1 MLVIDTFAAAATP
14 GADENAGK
22 DVGAIRRRCKRIEQ
36 ELGCAVLLVH
46 HKNASGTKG
55 GGHTSMF
62 GRRERPRHLARHHRA
77 GEDRGPLKDVNGRK
91 VREAVVTKL
100 KDGEDGVSFRF
111 VLESVRLG
119 IDEDG
124 DPVTSCV
131 VSLPDM
137 GEVERDAQ
145 ASTAAAGARLPSGST
160 SS

>member
-1 MLVIDTFAAAATP
+1 M
-14 GADENAGK
+14 
-22 DVGAIRRRCKRIEQ
+22 
-36 ELGCAVLLVH
+36 LLVH
-46 HKNASGTKG
+46 HKNASGTKAR
-55 GGHTSMF
+55 GHTSMF
-62 GRRERPRHLARHHRA
+62 ADVENVLDISLVTTGPEKTAV
-77 GEDRGPLKDVNGRK
+77 PLKDVNGRK

-137 GEVERDAQ
+137 GEVERDAP
-145 ASTAAAGARLPSGST
+145 ASTAAAGARYRSGST